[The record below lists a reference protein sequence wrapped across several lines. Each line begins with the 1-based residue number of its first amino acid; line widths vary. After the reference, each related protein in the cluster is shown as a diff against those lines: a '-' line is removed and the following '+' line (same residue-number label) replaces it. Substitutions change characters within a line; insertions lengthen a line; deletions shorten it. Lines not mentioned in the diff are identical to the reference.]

1 MKSVKEMNQLDS
13 GLLRPLTGPLKTMR
27 LTGEL
32 GFRTARIVNR
42 LESELPYSNEYILSQ
57 ISGEKNQWSN
67 FRKFHGDIAGRWI
80 LAMSYAYSGKDT
92 LPKHVQG
99 IVDHVLALQNDD
111 GTFGCVQQENEP
123 LNMHKAYG
131 NGWLLKGLTHFAA
144 VFKNSEAHTAAKK
157 LGDWYVNSFESWAAD
172 ASSESDSDG
181 NYAVSRSC
189 YFHALDGLVSLY
201 RLTHQQ
207 KFLDLAGALIPHLT
221 PMDEADHTHMY
232 LTCRR
237 GVLEYYIETGAAD
250 KIQQLAEELQRFEEK
265 FILETGGA
273 PERMEQDD
281 TLRNNPERLFT
292 DEGCTNFDWLL
303 LCARLHE
310 VTSKNRWRD
319 RALLNLENQIFFNQL
334 DNGGFGDTEFGPYYP
349 RLQKEAPWCCSLFG
363 PFGFIQAAAM
373 LIRKEQNL
381 ITVHAPI
388 SGTFTFD
395 DQTELVMCLD
405 NEKQMLSIQ
414 AAPGTDVQR
423 IQLNLP
429 FWMKAEKTEL
439 NLTQETRFEIPFKTH
454 LWFAEPLHAPVQKKT
469 KPNGNEKILFYGPW
483 LLAHRFNEPI
493 PTATSLIDE
502 EGFLTSFEA
511 EFIRGLG
518 SYGESVRVHI
528 PSGIKTNPHDVS
540 LDPNQHDGD
549 LWLYPLKDKEV
560 VWRAW
565 SRLFLQPR

>member
-1 MKSVKEMNQLDS
+1 MKNVQEMNTIDS
-13 GLLRPLTGPLKTMR
+13 GLLRPLTGSLKSMR

-32 GFRTARIVNR
+32 GFRTARIIHR

-80 LAMSYAYSGKDT
+80 LAMSYAYSGNDT
-92 LPKHVQG
+92 PPEHVQTL
-99 IVDHVLALQNDD
+99 VDDALALQNDD
-111 GTFGCVQQENEP
+111 GTFGCVQQENDP

-131 NGWLLKGLTHFAA
+131 NGWMLKGLTHFAA
-144 VFKNSEAHTAAKK
+144 VFGDDLAHAAAEK
-157 LGDWYVNSFESWAAD
+157 LGDWYVNSFESWA
-172 ASSESDSDG
+172 SDTSAENDSGG

-201 RLTHQQ
+201 QLTDEQ

-221 PMDEADHTHMY
+221 AMEEADHTHMY

-237 GVLEYYIETGAAD
+237 GVLEYYLEIGETD
-250 KIQQLAEELQRFEEK
+250 KIQELAEELQRFEKK

-281 TLRNNPERLFT
+281 TLRNDPERLFT

-303 LCARLHE
+303 LCARLHD
-310 VTSKNRWRD
+310 VTGEPRWRD

-363 PFGFIQAAAM
+363 PFGFIHAASM
-373 LIRKEQNL
+373 LIQKEENT
-381 ITVHAPI
+381 ITLHAPI
-388 SGTFTFD
+388 SGVFTFD
-395 DQTELVMCLD
+395 DQTELTVES
-405 NEKQMLSIQ
+405 NQEKQMLIIT
-414 AAPGTDVQR
+414 ATPGHNVR
-423 IQLNLP
+423 RVQLNLP
-429 FWMKAEKTEL
+429 FWAKAEKTEL
-439 NLTQETRFEIPFKTH
+439 DLTQETHFEIPIETR
-454 LWFAEPLHAPVQKKT
+454 LWFSEPLQSPKQEKT
-469 KPNGNEKILFYGPW
+469 KNSGDEKILFYGPW

-493 PTATSLIDE
+493 PTAMISADE
-502 EGFLTSFEA
+502 TGFFTGFKA

-528 PSGIKTNPHDVS
+528 PSSIKTNPYDVS
-540 LDPNQHDGD
+540 LDPNQHDGE

-565 SRLFLQPR
+565 TRLITHS

>member
-1 MKSVKEMNQLDS
+1 MKTVKEMNQIDS
-13 GLLRPLTGPLKTMR
+13 GLLRPLTGSLKTMR
-27 LTGEL
+27 LAGEL
-32 GFRTARIVNR
+32 GFRTARIIHR

-80 LAMSYAYSGKDT
+80 LAMSYAHSGNDT
-92 LPKHVQG
+92 PPEHLQS

-111 GTFGCVQQENEP
+111 GTFGCVQQVNEP

-131 NGWLLKGLTHFAA
+131 NGWVLKGLTHFAA
-144 VFKNSEAHTAAKK
+144 VFENSQARAAAER

-172 ASSESDSDG
+172 ASSENDSDG

-189 YFHALDGLVSLY
+189 YFHALDGLMSLY
-201 RLTHQQ
+201 RLTGKQ
-207 KFLDLAGALIPHLT
+207 KLLDLAGALIPHLT
-221 PMDEADHTHMY
+221 PMEEADHTHMY

-237 GVLEYYIETGAAD
+237 GVLEYYIETGKRD
-250 KIQQLAEELQRFEEK
+250 KIQQLAGELQRFEEK

-281 TLRNNPERLFT
+281 AVRNNPERLFT

-303 LCARLHE
+303 LCTRLHE
-310 VTSKNRWRD
+310 VTGETRWRD

-334 DNGGFGDTEFGPYYP
+334 DNGGFGDCEFGPYYP

-363 PFGFIQAAAM
+363 PFGFIQAASM
-373 LIRKEQNL
+373 FVRKEQNTV
-381 ITVHAPI
+381 TVHAPL

-395 DQTELVMCLD
+395 DQTELVVCCD
-405 NEKQMLSIQ
+405 HEKQILLIVVT
-414 AAPGTDVQR
+414 PGTDVQR
-423 IQLNLP
+423 VQLNLP
-429 FWMKAEKTEL
+429 FWMQAEKTEL
-439 NLTQETRFEIPFKTH
+439 DVTQETRFEIPFKTR
-454 LWFAEPLHAPVQKKT
+454 LWLAEPYQSPVQDKT
-469 KPNGNEKILFYGPW
+469 GRSGDEKILFYGPW

-493 PTATSLIDE
+493 PTATISIDD
-502 EGFLTSFEA
+502 EGFINGFEA
-511 EFIRGLG
+511 ESIRGLG
-518 SYGESVRVHI
+518 SYGESVRIHV
-528 PSGIKTNPHDVS
+528 PSSIKTNPHDVS

-565 SRLFLQPR
+565 SRVVLG

>member
-1 MKSVKEMNQLDS
+1 MKSIKEMNTLDS
-13 GLLRPLTGPLKTMR
+13 GLLKPLTGSLKTMR

-32 GFRTARIVNR
+32 GFRTARIIHR
-42 LESELPYSNEYILSQ
+42 LENELPYSNEYILSQ

-80 LAMSYAYSGKDT
+80 LAMSYAYSGNDT
-92 LPKHVQG
+92 PPEHVQSL
-99 IVDHVLALQNDD
+99 VDDALALQNDD

-131 NGWLLKGLTHFAA
+131 NGWMLKGLTHFAA
-144 VFKNSEAHTAAKK
+144 VFENAAVRAAAEK

-201 RLTHQQ
+201 QLTGEQ

-221 PMDEADHTHMY
+221 PMEEADHTHMY

-237 GVLEYYIETGAAD
+237 GVLEYYLEIGETD
-250 KIQQLAEELQRFEEK
+250 KIQKLAEELQRFEKK

-281 TLRNNPERLFT
+281 ALRNDPERLFT

-303 LCARLHE
+303 LCARLHN
-310 VTSKNRWRD
+310 VTGETRWRD

-363 PFGFIQAAAM
+363 PFGLIHAASM
-373 LIRKEQNL
+373 LVQKEENT
-381 ITVHAPI
+381 ITLHAPI
-388 SGTFTFD
+388 SGVFTFD
-395 DQTELVMCLD
+395 DQTELTVES
-405 NEKQMLSIQ
+405 NQEKQMLVIT
-414 AAPGTDVQR
+414 ATPGTDVQR
-423 IQLNLP
+423 VQLNLP
-429 FWMKAEKTEL
+429 FWAKAEKTEL
-439 NLTQETRFEIPFKTH
+439 DLTQETHFEIPIENR
-454 LWFAEPLHAPVQKKT
+454 LWFSEPLQSPKQEKT
-469 KPNGNEKILFYGPW
+469 KNSGDEKILFYGPW
-483 LLAHRFNEPI
+483 LLAHRFNDPI
-493 PTATSLIDE
+493 PTAMISADE
-502 EGFLTSFEA
+502 TGFFTGFKA

-518 SYGESVRVHI
+518 SYGESVRVHV
-528 PSGIKTNPHDVS
+528 PSSIQTNPHDVS

-565 SRLFLQPR
+565 SRLKLR